1 MSLDLALGI
10 ARSGLQ
16 ATQRALANVSQNIT
30 NAETPGYTRKTAAA
44 ESRSIAGMGMGVR
57 LGDARREVDQALLT
71 ERDARGG
78 EAAAAGVRERLLS
91 GIEAMQGSAA
101 AGGNLGDSIAALR
114 TGLLGLRGAPGE
126 GGLQRAALRAAE
138 EVAGRFA
145 DVAGAVSSAR
155 QQAQDGVVAE
165 VDRIN
170 TGLREIG
177 QLTIQIRGDRSRGL
191 STADLED
198 HRDTALAKLSESL
211 PVRALHQADGGLVL
225 LAKGGFA
232 LPLDPNGKA
241 LSTTNASLGP
251 ASFHVVGGSI
261 PGIILGATD
270 ITRQLGGGRLGEY
283 VALRDST
290 LPRYQAELDLAAA
303 NLASRFD
310 AQGLRLFTGTSNQ
323 VPDTSQ
329 PYFDKDSGL
338 ASDQVGFAQQIRV
351 SLIVT
356 LNPALIRDG
365 THSVDYTPGGPTAFV
380 PNSVTGPSG
389 FAILLDRVLNHSLGE
404 TVRADTNWAP
414 IASGGIGPDGNL
426 SSPFIPPRSIGDYAA
441 TITGAHSAD
450 RAAATALR
458 ERAEGLKRGMDARFQ
473 SESGVDPDAEM
484 AALIRLQN
492 AYAANARVMNTTQQM
507 WEQLQA
513 IGR

>member
-10 ARSGLQ
+10 AKSGLQ
-16 ATQRALANVSQNIT
+16 STQRALANVSQNIT
-30 NAETPGYTRKTAAA
+30 NAETPGYTRKTVAA
-44 ESRSIAGMGMGVR
+44 ESLTTAGMPMGVR

-78 EAAAAGVRERLLS
+78 EAAAAGARERLLS
-91 GIEAMQGSAA
+91 GIEAMHGTAGS
-101 AGGNLGDSIAALR
+101 GENLGDTIAALR
-114 TGLLGLRGAPGE
+114 TSLLGLRGAPGE
-126 GGLQRAALRAAE
+126 GGLQRQALAAAQD
-138 EVAGRFA
+138 VANRFA
-145 DVAGAVSSAR
+145 DVAGAVSMAR
-155 QQAQDGVVAE
+155 QNAQEGVTQE

-170 TGLREIG
+170 TGLNEIG

-191 STADLED
+191 TTGNLED
-198 HRDTALAKLSESL
+198 QRDMALAKLSESL

-232 LPLDPNGKA
+232 LPLEPDGKA
-241 LSTTNASLGP
+241 LSTTTASLGA
-251 ASFHVVGGSI
+251 ASFHGMGGSI
-261 PGIILGATD
+261 PGIILGGTD

-303 NLASRFD
+303 NLATRFD
-310 AQGLRLFTGTSNQ
+310 AQGLRLFTGFSGQ

-329 PYFDKDSGL
+329 PYTNL
-338 ASDQVGFAQQIRV
+338 ASGQMGFSQQIQVNVAVLR
-351 SLIVT
+351 
-356 LNPALIRDG
+356 NPALIRDG
-365 THSVDYTPGGPTAFV
+365 THVVADTPGGPTAFD
-380 PNSVTGPSG
+380 PNAPTGPSG
-389 FAILLDRVLNHSLGE
+389 FATLLDRVLNHSLGA
-404 TVRADTNWAP
+404 TARDGTTWPP
-414 IASGGIGPDGNL
+414 IASGGIGPDGSLN
-426 SSPFIPPRSIGDYAA
+426 SPFIPARSIGDYAA
-441 TITGAHSAD
+441 TITGAHSSD
-450 RAAATALR
+450 RAAATGAR

-492 AYAANARVMNTTQQM
+492 AYAANARVMNTAQQM
-507 WEQLQA
+507 WEQLQS

>member
-10 ARSGLQ
+10 AKSGLH

-44 ESRSIAGMGMGVR
+44 QSVSVAGMGLGVR
-57 LGDARREVDQALLT
+57 LGDARREVDQALLA

-78 EAAAAGVRERLLS
+78 EVAGAGVRERLLS
-91 GIEAMQGSAA
+91 GIEAMHGTASA
-101 AGGNLGDSIAALR
+101 GENLGDTIAALR
-114 TGLLGLRGAPGE
+114 TSLLGLRGAPGE
-126 GGLQRAALRAAE
+126 GGLQREALRTAQ

-155 QQAQDGVVAE
+155 QQAQDGVMQE

-170 TGLREIG
+170 TGISEIA

-198 HRDTALAKLSESL
+198 QRDTALARLSESV
-211 PVRALHQADGGLVL
+211 PVRGLHQADGGLVL

-232 LPLDPNGKA
+232 LPLEPDGKV
-241 LSTTNASLGP
+241 LSTMSASLGP
-251 ASFHVVGGSI
+251 ASFHGAGGSI
-261 PGIILGATD
+261 PAILLGGAD

-303 NLASRFD
+303 NLAARFD
-310 AQGLRLFTGTSNQ
+310 AQGLRLFTGGSGQ

-329 PYFDKDSGL
+329 PYTALPSG
-338 ASDQVGFAQQIRV
+338 QIGFAQQIQVNEAVMR
-351 SLIVT
+351 
-356 LNPALIRDG
+356 NPALIRDG
-365 THSVDYTPGGPTAFV
+365 THVVADMPGGATAFN
-380 PNSVTGPSG
+380 PNAANGPSG

-404 TVRADTNWAP
+404 TAREGTNWAP
-414 IASGGIGPDGNL
+414 IASGGIGPDGSL

-441 TITGAHSAD
+441 TITGAHSGD
-450 RAAATALR
+450 RAAATSAR
-458 ERAEGLKRGMDARFQ
+458 ERAEGLKRGLDARFQ

-492 AYAANARVMNTTQQM
+492 AYAANARVINTAQQM
-507 WEQLQA
+507 WEQLQN